1 MVGAL
6 KHLCIVECVEGG
18 DDLPCELGTHHGVD
32 RGRKAEV
39 DVGVDGQRE
48 IEVRVDGPARG
59 LDGGRSVAHD
69 LHTTERA

>member
-1 MVGAL
+1 
-6 KHLCIVECVEGG
+6 
-18 DDLPCELGTHHGVD
+18 
-32 RGRKAEV
+32 
-39 DVGVDGQRE
+39 VGVDGQRE